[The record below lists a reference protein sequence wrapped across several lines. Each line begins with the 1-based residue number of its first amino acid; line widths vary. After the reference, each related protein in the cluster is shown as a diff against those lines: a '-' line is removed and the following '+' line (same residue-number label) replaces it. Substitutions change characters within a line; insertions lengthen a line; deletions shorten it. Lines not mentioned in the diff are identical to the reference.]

1 MKLLKLF
8 SSDIM
13 EFYCHADIFGS
24 IPEPIPAYKAI
35 PEWFKKVPAVCP
47 VNARDTFGGKI
58 MTAKKCMPMLDALSI
73 GYIIPLFGDVNVRV
87 CENGKFIEAGNNGL
101 GSPIEF
107 HDVQQLG
114 GITSP
119 TYPSPAVK
127 FVNKWII
134 KTAPGYSTLFMPP
147 LNSFESRFTCLSGV
161 VDTDT
166 FDREVNFP
174 AVWHKFGCD
183 EVLPAGTPLVVCI
196 PIKRSDMKKFAAP
209 RAMTNN
215 EAKSAEKTR
224 KKQISRRGVY
234 THELREKR

>member
-1 MKLLKLF
+1 MKLLKVF
-8 SSDIM
+8 SSDVM

-24 IPEPIPAYKAI
+24 IPEPIPAYKLM
-35 PEWFKKVPAVCP
+35 PDWFKKIPAVCP
-47 VNARDTFGGKI
+47 ANARDMFGSKI
-58 MTAKKCMPMLDALSI
+58 LTAKKCMPMLDALSV

-87 CENGKFIEAGNNGL
+87 SENGKLIEAGNNGL

-114 GITSP
+114 GVSSP
-119 TYPSPAVK
+119 TYPGPAIK

-134 KTAPGYSTLFMPP
+134 RTAPGYSTLFMPP
-147 LNSFESRFTCLSGV
+147 LNTFEPRFTCLSGL

-174 AVWHKFGCD
+174 AVWHKTGCD
-183 EVLPAGTPLVVCI
+183 EILLAGTPLVVCI
-196 PIKRSDMKKFAAP
+196 PVKRSDIKKVAAP
-209 RAMTNN
+209 RAMTNK
-215 EAKSAEKTR
+215 EAVSAEKTR

-234 THELREKR
+234 TNELREKR